1 MKSMKVWRASIANLL
16 VVLLLTTVSGSGG
29 PVVSGRTISAAQE
42 AGDESKMTAAE
53 EQEAREM
60 VERFIRRMQE
70 TGDIAPLIGEL
81 FVSDYAAR
89 LQQEALAMPLPMLSR
104 SAVEQASR
112 EELVRYQ
119 LAFNN
124 SLYVAGQLFLNYK
137 TSHPAEDDVDE
148 WGAAYYT
155 RMLLPDIIELC
166 KADPVLKML
175 FEEDTPGR
183 AGENRP
189 EASSPEASGV
199 IDHDDEPI
207 RTVEQ
212 LRSFTSTLEQAIA
225 LARRHIAASP
235 VKPSLIER
243 HKGANDEANWTAERE
258 AMKPRV
264 WLMLNRDSY
273 GYPKGT
279 RIICV
284 NALIYHMDLIR
295 VDGEL
300 KVLALYLD
308 MD

>member
-1 MKSMKVWRASIANLL
+1 MKSIKIWRAFIASLS
-16 VVLLLTTVSGSGG
+16 VVLLLTTGSGS
-29 PVVSGRTISAAQE
+29 VVAARTSFAAQE
-42 AGDESKMTAAE
+42 AGDESKITAAE
-53 EQEAREM
+53 EQEAREIA
-60 VERFIRRMQE
+60 ERLIRRLQE
-70 TGDIAPLIGEL
+70 TNDLAPLIGEL
-81 FVSDYAAR
+81 FVPDYAAR
-89 LQQEALAMPLPMLSR
+89 LQQEAAEKPLPLLSR
-104 SAVEQASR
+104 SAVEQASQ

-124 SLYVAGQLFLNYK
+124 SLYAAGQLFLVYK
-137 TSHPAEDDVDE
+137 TSHPSEDEEEEE
-148 WGAAYYT
+148 WGAAYYK
-155 RMLLPDIIELC
+155 RMLPPDIIELC
-166 KADPVLKML
+166 KADPILKML
-175 FEEDTPGR
+175 FEEETPER

-189 EASSPEASGV
+189 EASSPEESGV

-212 LRSFTSTLEQAIA
+212 LRSFTSTLEQAVA
-225 LARRHIAASP
+225 LARRHVAASP
-235 VKPSLIER
+235 VKLSLTDR

-258 AMKPRV
+258 AMRPRA

-279 RIICV
+279 RLICV

-295 VDGEL
+295 VDGKL